1 MRIPL
6 PAIRRPL
13 FATRITLILATGLGA
28 ACESSDQI
36 LLGPPSPVIS
46 PSQYR
51 LPVGETLRIRATYNG
66 RPCDCVWT
74 TSDESRAVVAP
85 SGLVSGL
92 APGSITVIATYR
104 RDTGARTSALVEV
117 VAP

>member
-1 MRIPL
+1 
-6 PAIRRPL
+6 
-13 FATRITLILATGLGA
+13 
-28 ACESSDQI
+28 
-36 LLGPPSPVIS
+36 
-46 PSQYR
+46 
-51 LPVGETLRIRATYNG
+51 
-66 RPCDCVWT
+66 VWT

-104 RDTGARTSALVEV
+104 RDTSARTSALVEV